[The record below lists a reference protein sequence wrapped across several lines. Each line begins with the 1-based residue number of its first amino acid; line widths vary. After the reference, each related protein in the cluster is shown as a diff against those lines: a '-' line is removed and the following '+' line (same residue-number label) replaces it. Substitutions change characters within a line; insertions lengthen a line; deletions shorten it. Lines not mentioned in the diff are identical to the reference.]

1 VFEIFKKKQKQI
13 TVWVTL
19 HALEHGVIKTT
30 FVDLGNGKY
39 KWKIKEGMES
49 IVHAEDEGNW
59 WFRSEIE
66 AIDDLIL
73 IKQNAIKP
81 LEEQITKIKKIPLTP
96 IEW

>member
-1 VFEIFKKKQKQI
+1 MFTIFKKKQKEI

-19 HALEHGVIKTT
+19 YALEHGVIKTT

-39 KWKIKEGMES
+39 KWTIKDGMES
-49 IVHAEDEGNW
+49 QVHAEDEGNW
-59 WFRSEIE
+59 WFRNELD
-66 AIDDLIL
+66 AIDDLIN

-81 LEEQITKIKKIPLTP
+81 LEEKITQIKKIPLTP